1 MFRSHSRAELRE
13 WGNTLRFFRFCRAI
27 GGHANDGDTLEAA
40 LGFRDLDEMHALCRG
55 MGFALTPLPPDEPQ
69 PVRGASYGF
78 ADFSKFRSPIPGY
91 PLWEQPG
98 RRVIGGV
105 DLHLSVHDGQLN
117 LTLMGAEPYEIT
129 DSDVDNAKRVEG
141 VLAPLAHAIVDPPT
155 KSDLCLSPRLYPAF
169 FAGATTLFP

>member
-13 WGNTLRFFRFCRAI
+13 WGNALHFFRFCRAF

-40 LGFRDLDEMHALCRG
+40 LAFRDLDELHTLCRG
-55 MGFALTPLPPDEPQ
+55 LGFALTPLPPDEPQ
-69 PVRGASYGF
+69 PVRGQPYAH
-78 ADFSKFRSPIPGY
+78 ADWSKFRRPISEF

-98 RRVIGGV
+98 ARVIAGTEV
-105 DLHLSVHDGQLN
+105 SLSVHGGRLN
-117 LTLMGAEPYEIT
+117 LTLFGAEPYEIMEA
-129 DSDVDNAKRVEG
+129 DVENAKRVEA

-155 KSDLCLSPRLYPAF
+155 DSDLCFSPKRYPAF